1 MMYCVRVSYG
11 PCEHGSED
19 EARASSVAL
28 FRSVRRSTHLLDL
41 IGDLL
46 ERLRILGCQLSGLDE
61 TLLVE
66 CGICAQG

>member
-1 MMYCVRVSYG
+1 MMYCKCVSWGTY
-11 PCEHGSED
+11 ERDNED
-19 EARASSVAL
+19 ERRLRYSQRL
-28 FRSVRRSTHLLDL
+28 CLGRSTHLLDL